1 MKKRILWL
9 SLPLALGQAS
19 YSYGQNADDA
29 LRYSRLQFGGSA
41 RTLGIGGAN
50 VALGADYGSVSSNP
64 AGLGLYQKSEI
75 QITPGFS
82 IGQGEGTL
90 LNSTKP
96 AGPLSQNANNFNF
109 SGGAVFSSRRSRL
122 GYGNDDSAWKGGAF
136 AIGFTR
142 IADFNGGSNYSGT
155 VNDNTSLLQRLREY
169 RVPLTGTNN
178 GSIEDQYKN
187 GYTTLDGLGYGA
199 FLTEVDTGKRGQ
211 DTLLTQTRRGDIVQG
226 ERIQTTGSMS
236 QFDLAYGGS
245 YRDKLYI
252 GLGLGIVTSNFHSR
266 RTLTESESDQSTPFV
281 NLALYDD
288 VQTSGTGFNAR
299 LGLIYRVVD
308 AVRIGASVQTPTW
321 MRMTDTYSQSLT
333 TNFNSPSNPS
343 ENYSPSTGTNQYAYN
358 ITTPFR
364 ANGGVAVTIGK
375 YGFLTG
381 DIEYVGYQQAR
392 LDSNPSSTLGDNADF
407 SDTNAYIQQN
417 YAKAVNLRFGGEA
430 RLDIFRVR
438 LGYARYGSPYTATT
452 VLNQSATNLAQ
463 NNYTAGLGLRT
474 GNFFLDAAGVYSRYN
489 TYYSPYELSN
499 SASQPT
505 VQVKNDRFTTTLTAG
520 FTF

>member
-19 YSYGQNADDA
+19 HAYAQDATDA

-50 VALGADYGSVSSNP
+50 VALGADYGNVSSNP

-75 QITPGFS
+75 QITPGF
-82 IGQGEGTL
+82 GVAQGDGTL
-90 LNSTKP
+90 LNTTTA
-96 AGPLSQNANNFNF
+96 AGPLSQTANNFNF

-122 GYGNDDSAWKGGAF
+122 GYGAGDSNWKGGAF
-136 AIGFTR
+136 ALGFTR
-142 IADFNGGSNYSGT
+142 IADFNGGSNYLGT
-155 VNDNTSLLQRLREY
+155 VGDNTSLLQRLREY
-169 RVPLTGTNN
+169 RTPLTGTTN
-178 GSIEDQYKN
+178 GSIQSQVPDSYYN
-187 GYTTLDGLGYGA
+187 LDGLGAGA
-199 FLTEVDTGKRGQ
+199 LLTRVDRGRRGQ
-211 DTLLTQTRRGDIVQG
+211 DTLLTQRRRGPITQG

-252 GLGLGIVTSNFHSR
+252 GLGLGLVTSNYHTR
-266 RTLTESESDQSTPFV
+266 RTFTESENDPTTPFTD
-281 NLALYDD
+281 LSLYDD

-333 TNFNSPSNPS
+333 TNFSGTPAEIYTPT
-343 ENYSPSTGTNQYAYN
+343 TGTNQYAYN

-375 YGFLTG
+375 YGFITG
-381 DIEYVGYQQAR
+381 DVEYVGYQQAR
-392 LDSNPSSTLGDNADF
+392 LDSDPSNNLGDNADF
-407 SDTNAYIQQN
+407 SDVNADVQRS
-417 YAKAVNLRFGGEA
+417 YAKAVNLRVGGEA

-438 LGYARYGSPYTATT
+438 LGYARYGSPYSATT

-463 NNYTAGLGLRT
+463 DYYTAGLGLRT
-474 GNFFLDAAGVYSRYN
+474 GSFFFDVAGVYTRYN
-489 TYYSPYELSN
+489 TYYSPYTLV
-499 SASQPT
+499 SASAPV
-505 VQVKNDRFTTTLTAG
+505 VQVSNDRYSGSVTAG

>member
-1 MKKRILWL
+1 
-9 SLPLALGQAS
+9 
-19 YSYGQNADDA
+19 
-29 LRYSRLQFGGSA
+29 
-41 RTLGIGGAN
+41 
-50 VALGADYGSVSSNP
+50 
-64 AGLGLYQKSEI
+64 LYQKSEI

-82 IGQGEGTL
+82 VGQGEGTL
-90 LNSTKP
+90 LNSTTA
-96 AGPLSQNANNFNF
+96 AGPLNQNANNFNF

-122 GYGNDDSAWKGGAF
+122 GYGSDDSAWKGGAF
-136 AIGFTR
+136 ALGFTR
-142 IADFNGGSNYSGT
+142 IADFNSGSNYLGT

-169 RVPLTGTNN
+169 RTPLTGNNN
-178 GSIEDQYKN
+178 GSIVSQAPDNYYN
-187 GYTTLDGLGYGA
+187 LDGLGYGG
-199 FLTEVDTGKRGQ
+199 FLTTVDRGRRGQ
-211 DTLLTQTRRGDIVQG
+211 DTLLTQIRNGRITQG

-252 GLGLGIVTSNFHSR
+252 GLGLGIVSSNFHSR
-266 RTLTESESDQSTPFV
+266 RTLTESENDSSTPFV

-333 TNFNSPSNPS
+333 TNYANG
-343 ENYSPSTGTNQYAYN
+343 EQYTPSTGTDQYAYT

-375 YGFLTG
+375 FGFLTG
-381 DIEYVGYQQAR
+381 DVEYVGYQQAR
-392 LDSNPSSTLGDNADF
+392 LDSNPNNTLGDNADF

-417 YAKAVNLRFGGEA
+417 YAKAVNLRVGGEA

-463 NNYTAGLGLRT
+463 NYYTAGLGLRT
-474 GNFFLDAAGVYSRYN
+474 GSFFLDVAGVYSRYN
-489 TYYSPYELSN
+489 TYYSPYELN
-499 SASQPT
+499 RAAAPT
-505 VQVKNDRFTTTLTAG
+505 VQVKNNRYTTSVTAG

>member
-19 YSYGQNADDA
+19 YSYAQDATDA

-82 IGQGEGTL
+82 VGQGEGTL
-90 LNSTKP
+90 LNSTSA
-96 AGPLSQNANNFNF
+96 AGPLNQTANNFNF

-122 GYGNDDSAWKGGAF
+122 GYGSDDSAWKGGAF

-142 IADFNGGSNYSGT
+142 IAELNGGSNYLGT

-169 RVPLTGTNN
+169 RTPLTGTNN
-178 GSIEDQYKN
+178 GSIRSQGQD
-187 GYTTLDGLGYGA
+187 GYYNLDGLGYGA
-199 FLTEVDTGKRGQ
+199 FLTDVRTGRRGQ
-211 DTLLTQTRRGDIVQG
+211 DTLVTQIRRGAITQG

-236 QFDLAYGGS
+236 QLDLAYGGS

-252 GLGLGIVTSNFHSR
+252 GLGLGIVSSNYHSR
-266 RTLTESESDQSTPFV
+266 RTLTESEADQTTPFT

-299 LGLIYRVVD
+299 LGLIYRVID

-333 TNFNSPSNPS
+333 TNFSGNPA
-343 ENYSPSTGTNQYAYN
+343 EQYTPSTGTNQYAYS

-375 YGFLTG
+375 FGFLTG
-381 DIEYVGYQQAR
+381 DVEYVGYNQAR
-392 LDSNPSSTLGDNADF
+392 LDSNPNNTLGDNADF
-407 SDTNAYIQQN
+407 SDTNSYIQQN

-430 RLDIFRVR
+430 RIDIFRVR
-438 LGYARYGSPYTATT
+438 LGYAHYGSPYNATT

-463 NNYTAGLGLRT
+463 TFYTAGLGLRT
-474 GNFFLDAAGVYSRYN
+474 GSFFLDVAGVYTRYN
-489 TYYSPYELSN
+489 SYYSPYTLNNFTE
-499 SASQPT
+499 PV
-505 VQVKNDRFTTTLTAG
+505 VQVKNDRFTSSVTAG

>member
-19 YSYGQNADDA
+19 YSYAQDATDA
-29 LRYSRLQFGGSA
+29 LRYSQLQFGGSA

-82 IGQGEGTL
+82 VGQGEGTL
-90 LNSTKP
+90 LNGTSS

-122 GYGNDDSAWKGGAF
+122 GYGSDDSAWKGGAF

-142 IADFNGGSNYSGT
+142 IADFNGGSNYLGT
-155 VNDNTSLLQRLREY
+155 VNDRNSILQRLREY
-169 RVPLTGTNN
+169 RTPLSGSNN
-178 GSIEDQYKN
+178 GSILDQDQN
-187 GYTTLDGLGYGA
+187 GYTNLDGQGYGA
-199 FLTEVDTGKRGQ
+199 FLTDVAKGRRGQ
-211 DTLLTQTRRGDIVQG
+211 DTLLTQRRNGAITQG
-226 ERIQTTGSMS
+226 EKIITSGSMS

-252 GLGLGIVTSNFHSR
+252 GLGLGIVTSNFRSR
-266 RTLTESESDQSTPFV
+266 RTFSESEADPTTPFN
-281 NLALYDD
+281 NLLLQDD
-288 VQTSGTGFNAR
+288 VQTSGTGVNAR

-321 MRMTDTYSQSLT
+321 MRMTDTYSSTLT
-333 TNFNSPSNPS
+333 GNYDVTAPNPS
-343 ENYSPSTGTNQYAYN
+343 QYIASTGTNQYAYT

-381 DIEYVGYQQAR
+381 DVEYVGYQQAR
-392 LDSNPSSTLGDNADF
+392 LDSNPNNTLGDNADF
-407 SDTNAYIQQN
+407 SADNADIQRN

-438 LGYARYGSPYTATT
+438 LGYAHYGSPYNSSSVLSQNATG
-452 VLNQSATNLAQ
+452 LAQ
-463 NNYTAGLGLRT
+463 NYYTAGLGLRT
-474 GNFFLDAAGVYSRYN
+474 GSFFVDVAGVYTRYN
-489 TYYSPYELSN
+489 TYYSPYLLNDYSE
-499 SASQPT
+499 PV
-505 VQVKNDRFTTTLTAG
+505 VQVKNDRYTTTLTAG

>member
-19 YSYGQNADDA
+19 YSYAQDATDA

-75 QITPGFS
+75 QITPGFGV
-82 IGQGEGTL
+82 GQGEGTM
-90 LNSTKP
+90 LNSTTA
-96 AGPLSQNANNFNF
+96 AGPLNQNANNFNF

-122 GYGNDDSAWKGGAF
+122 GYDSDDSAWKGGAF

-142 IADFNGGSNYSGT
+142 IADFNGGSNYLGT

-169 RVPLTGTNN
+169 RTPLTGTNN
-178 GSIEDQYKN
+178 GSLQDQGQN
-187 GYTTLDGLGYGA
+187 GYTNLDGLGYGG
-199 FLTEVDTGKRGQ
+199 FLTDVRQGRRGQ
-211 DTLLTQTRRGDIVQG
+211 DTLVTQIRRGAITQG

-245 YRDKLYI
+245 YRDKLYV
-252 GLGLGIVTSNFHSR
+252 GLGLGIVTSNYHSR
-266 RTLTESESDQSTPFV
+266 RTFTEVENDPTTVFS
-281 NLALYDD
+281 NLSLYDD

-299 LGLIYRVVD
+299 LGLIYRLVD

-333 TNFNSPSNPS
+333 TNFANPP
-343 ENYSPSTGTNQYAYN
+343 ETYTPSTGTNQYAYT

-381 DIEYVGYQQAR
+381 DVEYVGYQQAR
-392 LDSNPSSTLGDNADF
+392 LDSNPNNTLGDNADF

-430 RLDIFRVR
+430 RIDIFRVR
-438 LGYARYGSPYTATT
+438 VGYAHYGSPYTATT

-463 NNYTAGLGLRT
+463 NYYTAGLGLRT
-474 GNFFLDAAGVYSRYN
+474 GSFFLDVAGVYSRYN
-489 TYYSPYELSN
+489 TYYSPYQLN
-499 SASQPT
+499 SYTEPV
-505 VQVKNDRFTTTLTAG
+505 VQVKNDRYTTSVTAG

>member
-19 YSYGQNADDA
+19 YSYAQDATDA

-50 VALGADYGSVSSNP
+50 VALGADYGNVSSNP

-75 QITPGFS
+75 QITPGFG
-82 IGQGEGTL
+82 IGQGEGTM
-90 LNSTKP
+90 LNSTTA
-96 AGPLSQNANNFNF
+96 AGPLNQNANNFNF

-122 GYGNDDSAWKGGAF
+122 GYGSDDSAWKGGAF
-136 AIGFTR
+136 ALGFTR
-142 IADFNGGSNYSGT
+142 IADFNTGSNYSGT

-169 RVPLTGTNN
+169 RVPLTGTRN
-178 GSIEDQYKN
+178 GSIEDQYTN
-187 GYTTLDGLGYGA
+187 GYTNLDGLGYGA
-199 FLTEVDTGKRGQ
+199 VLTEVGTGRRGQ
-211 DTLLTQTRRGDIVQG
+211 DTLLTQIRRGNITQG

-252 GLGLGIVTSNFHSR
+252 GLGLGIVTSNYHSR
-266 RTLTESESDQSTPFV
+266 RTLIESENDPTTVFSS
-281 NLALYDD
+281 LSLYDD

-333 TNFNSPSNPS
+333 GNFVNPV
-343 ENYSPSTGTNQYAYN
+343 EVHPASTGTNQYAYT

-375 YGFLTG
+375 FGFLTG

-392 LDSNPSSTLGDNADF
+392 LDSNPNNTLGDNADF

-430 RLDIFRVR
+430 RIDIFRVR
-438 LGYARYGSPYTATT
+438 LGYAHYGSPYTANT

-463 NNYTAGLGLRT
+463 NYYTAGLGLRT
-474 GNFFLDAAGVYSRYN
+474 GSFFLDVAGVYSRYN
-489 TYYSPYELSN
+489 TYYSPYELNNFSE
-499 SASQPT
+499 PV
-505 VQVKNDRFTTTLTAG
+505 VQVKNDRYTTSVTAG